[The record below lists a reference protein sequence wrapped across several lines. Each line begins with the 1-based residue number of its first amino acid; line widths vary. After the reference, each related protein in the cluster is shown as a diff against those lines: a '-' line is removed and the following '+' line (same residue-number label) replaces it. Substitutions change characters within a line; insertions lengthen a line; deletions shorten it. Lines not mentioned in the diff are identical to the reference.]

1 MSTPATDR
9 GAASGIGASDTSFFG
24 HPRGLSTLFFTEM
37 WERFGFY
44 GVRAILVYFM
54 TAALAKG
61 GLGFSTSKAGIV
73 YGMFLAMVYLLS
85 LPGGWIAD
93 NILGQQRSV
102 LYGGILIAI
111 GWFIMALPGEAA
123 FYTALTIVVLGT
135 GLLKP
140 NVSTIVGGL
149 YSAEDKRRDAGFSI
163 FYMGINVGA
172 LIAPIICGYVG
183 EKINYRWGLALAGVG
198 MTAGLIQYSLGAKYL
213 GDAGL
218 PPPPN
223 PQARRQLLIGSLS
236 ILAIAG
242 IVAGLASGGVI
253 RITADN
259 LSFAVGAFLTILTV
273 LVFGWLLKGADWSA
287 AERKKLAAIIVFFV
301 ASALFFSAFEQAGS
315 TLSLFAQRN
324 TRLSLMGWDF
334 PASWF
339 QALNSIFI
347 VILAPVFAAMWV
359 RMGKREPSTTTKFA
373 WGLIF
378 VGLGFAVLIPV
389 ANQTNVSPLWLTLTY
404 LLHTIGEL
412 SLSPV
417 GLSAMTK
424 LAPQRIGSLIMGV
437 WFLSISVGEFI
448 GGRVAAVYEQFPLGL
463 IFGAVAGFS
472 IVVGLLLF
480 LLVRPVSRMTGDV
493 N

>member
-1 MSTPATDR
+1 MSAPAPDTAVDT
-9 GAASGIGASDTSFFG
+9 AADTRFFG

-44 GVRAILVYFM
+44 GVRAILIFFM
-54 TAALAKG
+54 TAEIAKG
-61 GLGFSTSKAGIV
+61 GLGFSTAKAGIV
-73 YGMFLAMVYLLS
+73 YGLFLSMVYLLS
-85 LPGGWIAD
+85 LPGGWLAD
-93 NILGQQRSV
+93 NILGQQRAV
-102 LYGGILIAI
+102 LYGGIVIAT

-123 FYTALTIVVLGT
+123 FYTALTLVTLGT

-149 YSAEDKRRDAGFSI
+149 YGPADKRRDAGFSI

-172 LIAPIICGYVG
+172 LIAPLICGWVG
-183 EKINYRWGLALAGVG
+183 EKINYRWGLALAGFG
-198 MTAGLIQYSLGAKYL
+198 MTAGIIQYTLGARHL
-213 GDAGL
+213 GSAGL
-218 PPPPN
+218 PPPAN
-223 PQARRQLLIGSLS
+223 SQARRQALHGGIA

-242 IVAGLASGGVI
+242 VVSALAMGSI
-253 RITADN
+253 INITPDN
-259 LSFAVGAFLTILTV
+259 LSDAIGLFLTV
-273 LVFGWLLKGADWSA
+273 LTLVVFGWLLKGANWSA
-287 AERKKLAAIIVFFV
+287 AERGKLAAIVVFFI
-301 ASALFFSAFEQAGS
+301 ASALFWSAFEQAGS

-324 TRLSLMGWDF
+324 TRLSIFGWDF

-339 QALNSIFI
+339 QILNSLFLI
-347 VILAPVFAAMWV
+347 VLAPVFAALWV
-359 RMGKREPSTTTKFA
+359 KMGSREPSTTTKFA

-389 ANQTNVSPLWLTLTY
+389 ANHTGVSPMWLTLTY

-424 LAPQRIGSLIMGV
+424 LAPQRIGGLVMGI

-448 GGRVAAVYEQFPLGL
+448 GGRVAAVYEKFPLSV

-472 IVVGLLLF
+472 IVVGILLF
-480 LLVRPVSRMTGDV
+480 ALVRPVSRMTGDV

>member
-1 MSTPATDR
+1 MSTPAVDTKT
-9 GAASGIGASDTSFFG
+9 DTSFFG

-54 TAALAKG
+54 TATVVQG
-61 GLGFSTSKAGIV
+61 GLGFSTEKAGLT
-73 YGMFLAMVYLLS
+73 YGIFLAMVYLLS
-85 LPGGWIAD
+85 LPGGWLAD
-93 NILGQQRSV
+93 NIFGQQRAV

-111 GWFIMALPGEAA
+111 GWFIMALPGEGA
-123 FYTALTIVVLGT
+123 FYTALSLVSMGT

-149 YSAEDKRRDAGFSI
+149 YSVEDKRRDAGFSI

-172 LIAPIICGYVG
+172 LIAPLICGYVG
-183 EKINYRWGLALAGVG
+183 EKINFRLGLSLAGVG
-198 MTAGLIQYSLGAKYL
+198 MTAGLIQYALGAKYL
-213 GDAGL
+213 GNAGL
-218 PPPPN
+218 PPAREPA
-223 PQARRQLLIGSLS
+223 ARRQALLGAMV
-236 ILAIAG
+236 ILVIAAMTAAL
-242 IVAGLASGGVI
+242 VAGGFI
-253 RITADN
+253 RLTADN
-259 LSFAVGAFLTILTV
+259 VSNVFGGFLTLVTL
-273 LVFGWLLKGADWSA
+273 LVFAWLLKGADWSA
-287 AERKKLAAIIVFFV
+287 EERKKLAAIVVFFI
-301 ASALFFSAFEQAGS
+301 ASALFWSAFEQAGS

-324 TRLSLMGWDF
+324 TRLSILGWSF

-339 QALNSIFI
+339 QILNSVFV
-347 VILAPVFAAMWV
+347 VILVPVYTMMWG
-359 RMGKREPSTTTKFA
+359 RMGDKEPPTTAKFA

-378 VGLGFAVLIPV
+378 VGLGYAVLIPV
-389 ANQTNVSPLWLTLTY
+389 AGQTGVSPIWLTLTY

-424 LAPQRIGSLIMGV
+424 LAPQRVASLIMGV
-437 WFLSISVGEFI
+437 WFLSISDGEFI
-448 GGRVAAVYEQFPLGL
+448 GGKVAAVYEKFPLPL

-493 N
+493 K

>member
-1 MSTPATDR
+1 MPNPTS
-9 GAASGIGASDTSFFG
+9 AAQITSDTGFFG

-54 TAALAKG
+54 TATLANG
-61 GLGFSTSKAGIV
+61 GLGFSTAKSGIV
-73 YGMFLAMVYLLS
+73 YGIFLAMVYLLS

-102 LYGGILIAI
+102 LYGGILIAV
-111 GWFIMALPGEAA
+111 GWFIMAIPGEAA
-123 FYTALTIVVLGT
+123 FYTALTIVVFGT

-140 NVSTIVGGL
+140 NVSTMVGGL
-149 YSAEDKRRDAGFSI
+149 YGPDDKRRDAGFSI

-172 LIAPIICGYVG
+172 LISPIICGYVG
-183 EKINYRWGLALAGVG
+183 EKINYRWGLALAGFG
-198 MTAGLIQYSLGAKYL
+198 MTAGLIQYSLGTRYL
-213 GDAGL
+213 GNAGL

-223 PQARRQLLIGSLS
+223 PKARRQAQAGAATIVAFAAAVGG
-236 ILAIAG
+236 LAWAG
-242 IVAGLASGGVI
+242 IIHL
-253 RITADN
+253 TPDN
-259 LSFAVGAFLTILTV
+259 LSNAVGAFLTLLTL
-273 LVFGWLLKGADWSA
+273 LVFGWLLRGAEWSG
-287 AERKKLAAIIVFFV
+287 EEKKRLAAIAVLFV
-301 ASALFFSAFEQAGS
+301 ASALFWSAFEQAGS

-324 TRLSLMGWDF
+324 TRLNVFGWEF

-339 QALNSIFI
+339 QSLNSIFL
-347 VILAPVFAAMWV
+347 VILAPVFAALWV

-373 WGLIF
+373 FGLIF

-389 ANQTNVSPLWLTLTY
+389 GNLTGVSPMWLTLTY

-424 LAPQRIGSLIMGV
+424 LAPQRIASLIMGV

-448 GGRVAAVYEQFPLGL
+448 GGRVASVYERFPLPVL
-463 IFGAVAGFS
+463 FGVVAAFS
-472 IVVGLLLF
+472 VMVGILMF
-480 LLVRPVSRMTGDV
+480 AIARPVSRLTGDV

>member
-1 MSTPATDR
+1 MPAPAPNATVTT
-9 GAASGIGASDTSFFG
+9 ASDSSFFG

-54 TAALAKG
+54 TATLVQG
-61 GLGFSTSKAGIV
+61 GLGFSTAKAGII
-73 YGMFLAMVYLLS
+73 YGLFLSMVYLLS
-85 LPGGWIAD
+85 LPGGWVAD
-93 NILGQQRSV
+93 NILGQQRAV
-102 LYGGILIAI
+102 LYGGIVIAL
-111 GWFIMALPGEAA
+111 GWFVMALPGEAS
-123 FYTALTIVVLGT
+123 FYCALTLVSLGT

-149 YSAEDKRRDAGFSI
+149 YSANDHRRDAGFSI

-172 LIAPIICGYVG
+172 LISPIICGYVG
-183 EKINYRWGLALAGVG
+183 ERINYRLGLALAGVG

-213 GDAGL
+213 GSAGL
-218 PPPPN
+218 PPPLDSKARK
-223 PQARRQLLIGSLS
+223 QAVLGVLV
-236 ILAIAG
+236 ILVIAG
-242 IVAGLASGGVI
+242 MVGGLAAADVI
-253 RITADN
+253 RITPDN
-259 LSFAVGAFLTILTV
+259 LSDAVGAFLTVLTV
-273 LVFGWLLKGADWSA
+273 LVFVWLLKGAKWSA
-287 AERKKLAAIIVFFV
+287 AERGKLAAIVVFFI
-301 ASALFFSAFEQAGS
+301 ASALFWSAFEQAGS

-324 TRLSLMGWDF
+324 TRLSIFGWNF

-339 QALNSIFI
+339 QILNSLFLIF
-347 VILAPVFAAMWV
+347 LAPVFAAMWV

-373 WGLIF
+373 FGLIF

-389 ANQTNVSPLWLTLTY
+389 ANQTGVSPLWLTLTY
-404 LLHTIGEL
+404 FLHTLGEL

-424 LAPQRIGSLIMGV
+424 LAPQRIGGLIMGV

-448 GGRVAAVYEQFPLGL
+448 GGRVAAVYEQFQLST
-463 IFGAVAGFS
+463 IFGAVAGFA

-480 LLVRPVSRMTGDV
+480 TLVRPVSRMTGDV

>member
-1 MSTPATDR
+1 MPAPAPDST
-9 GAASGIGASDTSFFG
+9 SDTSFFG

-61 GLGFSTSKAGIV
+61 GLGFSTSKAGII
-73 YGMFLAMVYLLS
+73 YGIFLAMVYLLS

-93 NILGQQRSV
+93 NILGQQRAV
-102 LYGGILIAI
+102 LYGGIVIAI
-111 GWFIMALPGEAA
+111 GWFIMALPGEPA
-123 FYTALTIVVLGT
+123 FYTALTFVVFGT

-149 YSAEDKRRDAGFSI
+149 YSPGDKRRDAGFSI

-183 EKINYRWGLALAGVG
+183 ERINYRWGLALAGVG
-198 MTAGLIQYSLGAKYL
+198 MTAGLIQYTLGAKYL

-223 PQARRQLLIGSLS
+223 PKARYQALMGTLA

-242 IVAGLASGGVI
+242 LVAGLAADGAIQLTV
-253 RITADN
+253 DN
-259 LSFAVGAFLTILTV
+259 LSFAVGAFLTIVTL
-273 LVFGWLLKGADWSA
+273 LVFAWLLKGADWSA
-287 AERKKLAAIIVFFV
+287 EERKKLAAIIVFFV
-301 ASALFFSAFEQAGS
+301 ASALFWSAFEQAGS

-324 TRLSLMGWDF
+324 TRLSIFGWDF

-339 QALNSIFI
+339 QSLNSIFI
-347 VILAPVFAAMWV
+347 VLLAPLFAAMWV
-359 RMGKREPSTTTKFA
+359 RMGSREPSTTAKFA

-389 ANQTNVSPLWLTLTY
+389 GNQTNVSPLWLTLTY

-424 LAPQRIGSLIMGV
+424 LAPQRVGGLIMGV
-437 WFLSISVGEFI
+437 WFLSISDGEFI
-448 GGRVAAVYEQFPLGL
+448 GGRVAAVYEQFPLPL

-480 LLVRPVSRMTGDV
+480 LLVRPVSQMTGDV

>member
-1 MSTPATDR
+1 MPTPVPDTATT
-9 GAASGIGASDTSFFG
+9 SDTSFFG

-54 TAALAKG
+54 TAGLAKG

-73 YGMFLAMVYLLS
+73 YGIFLAMVYLLS
-85 LPGGWIAD
+85 LPGGWLAD

-102 LYGGILIAI
+102 LYGGVVIAI
-111 GWFIMALPGEAA
+111 GWFIMAIPSEAA
-123 FYTALTIVVLGT
+123 FYTALTFVVFGT

-163 FYMGINVGA
+163 FYMGINLGA
-172 LIAPIICGYVG
+172 LIAPLICGYVG
-183 EKINYRWGLALAGVG
+183 ERINYRWGLALAGVG

-213 GDAGL
+213 GNAGL
-218 PPPPN
+218 PPPAN
-223 PQARRQLLIGSLS
+223 AEARKQALIGGVA

-242 IVAGLASGGVI
+242 VVAGLSSAGIIQLTV
-253 RITADN
+253 DN
-259 LSFAVGAFLTILTV
+259 LSFVVGAFLTVLT
-273 LVFGWLLKGADWSA
+273 LAVFAWLLMSPEWSA
-287 AERKKLAAIIVFFV
+287 AERKKLVAIIVFFV
-301 ASALFFSAFEQAGS
+301 ASALFWSAFEQAGS

-324 TRLSLMGWDF
+324 TRLSVFGWDF
-334 PASWF
+334 PASWL
-339 QALNSIFI
+339 QSLNSVFI
-347 VILAPVFAAMWV
+347 IILAPVFAAMWV
-359 RMGKREPSTTTKFA
+359 RMGSREPSTTAKFA

-378 VGLGFAVLIPV
+378 VGLGYAVLIPV
-389 ANQTNVSPLWLTLTY
+389 ANQTNVSPMWLTLTY

-448 GGRVAAVYEQFPLGL
+448 GGQVAAVYERFPLPL
-463 IFGAVAGFS
+463 IFGAVAAFS
-472 IVVGLLLF
+472 VVVGLLLF
-480 LLVRPVSRMTGDV
+480 TLARPVSRMTGDV

>member
-1 MSTPATDR
+1 MSTPVPGSAT
-9 GAASGIGASDTSFFG
+9 ASDTSFFG

-54 TAALAKG
+54 TAELAKG
-61 GLGFSTSKAGIV
+61 GLGFSTSKAGII
-73 YGMFLAMVYLLS
+73 YGIFLAMVYLLS

-102 LYGGILIAI
+102 LYGGIVIAI
-111 GWFIMALPGEAA
+111 GWFIMAVPSEAA
-123 FYTALTIVVLGT
+123 FYTALTFVVFGT

-149 YSAEDKRRDAGFSI
+149 YTPEDKRRDAGFSI

-172 LIAPIICGYVG
+172 LIAPLICGYVG
-183 EKINYRWGLALAGVG
+183 ERINYRWGLALAGVG

-213 GDAGL
+213 GNAGL
-218 PPPPN
+218 PPPLN
-223 PQARRQLLIGSLS
+223 PQARQQALIGGFV

-242 IVAGLASGGVI
+242 MVGGLASAGVI
-253 RITADN
+253 QLTVDN
-259 LSFAVGAFLTILTV
+259 LSFAVGAFLTVLTL
-273 LVFGWLLKGADWSA
+273 LVFAWLLKGADWSA

-301 ASALFFSAFEQAGS
+301 ASALFWSAFEQAGS

-324 TRLSLMGWDF
+324 TRLSVLGWDF

-339 QALNSIFI
+339 QSLNSVFI

-359 RMGKREPSTTTKFA
+359 RMGDREPSTTAKFA

-448 GGRVAAVYEQFPLGL
+448 GGRVAAVYEQFPLPL

-480 LLVRPVSRMTGDV
+480 TLARPVSRMTGDV
-493 N
+493 R

>member
-1 MSTPATDR
+1 MSAPAPNTKIDT
-9 GAASGIGASDTSFFG
+9 ASDTSFFG

-54 TAALAKG
+54 TAALANG
-61 GLGFSTSKAGIV
+61 GLGFSTAKAGVI
-73 YGMFLAMVYLLS
+73 YGIFLAMVYLLS

-93 NILGQQRSV
+93 NILGQQRAV
-102 LYGGILIAI
+102 LYGGIVIAI
-111 GWFIMALPGEAA
+111 GWFIMALPGEPA
-123 FYTALTIVVLGT
+123 FYTALTVVVFGT

-149 YSAEDKRRDAGFSI
+149 YSAGDKRRDAGFSI

-172 LIAPIICGYVG
+172 LIAPLICGYVG
-183 EKINYRWGLALAGVG
+183 ERINYRWGLALAGIG

-213 GDAGL
+213 GNAGL
-218 PPPPN
+218 PPPAN
-223 PQARRQLLIGSLS
+223 PLARKQAMMGAAA

-242 IVAGLASGGVI
+242 MVGGLASAGVI
-253 RITADN
+253 HLTPDN
-259 LSFAVGAFLTILTV
+259 LSDAVGAFLTLLTL

-287 AERKKLAAIIVFFV
+287 EERKKLAAIIVFFI
-301 ASALFFSAFEQAGS
+301 ASALFWSAFEQAGS

-324 TRLSLMGWDF
+324 TRLSILGWDF

-339 QALNSIFI
+339 QSLNSIFL
-347 VILAPVFAAMWV
+347 VFLAPVFAAMWI

-373 WGLIF
+373 CGLIF

-389 ANQTNVSPLWLTLTY
+389 GNQTSVSPLWLTLTY

-424 LAPQRIGSLIMGV
+424 LAPQRVGALIMGV

-448 GGRVAAVYEQFPLGL
+448 GGRVAAVYEQFQLSV

-472 IVVGLLLF
+472 VLVGLLLF
-480 LLVRPVSRMTGDV
+480 TLVRPVSRMTGDV

>member
-1 MSTPATDR
+1 MSRSAPDQTAKP
-9 GAASGIGASDTSFFG
+9 ASDSSFFG

-54 TAALAKG
+54 TAALTQG
-61 GLGFSTSKAGIV
+61 GLGFSTSKAGII
-73 YGMFLAMVYLLS
+73 YGIFLAMVYLLS
-85 LPGGWIAD
+85 LPGGWVAD
-93 NILGQQRSV
+93 NILGQQRAV
-102 LYGGILIAI
+102 LYGGIVIAI
-111 GWFIMALPGEAA
+111 GWFIMALPGEPA
-123 FYTALTIVVLGT
+123 FYTALTFVVFGT

-149 YSAEDKRRDAGFSI
+149 YGPNDKRRDSGFSI

-172 LIAPIICGYVG
+172 LIAPLICGYVG
-183 EKINYRWGLALAGVG
+183 ERINYRWGLAIAGIG
-198 MTAGLIQYSLGAKYL
+198 MTAGLIQYTLGAKYL

-223 PQARRQLLIGSLS
+223 ATARNQLMLGGLAL
-236 ILAIAG
+236 LAIAG
-242 IVAGLASGGVI
+242 LVGGLAAAGAIHLTV
-253 RITADN
+253 DN
-259 LSFAVGAFLTILTV
+259 LSSAVGAFLTVITI
-273 LVFGWLLKGADWSA
+273 LVFVWLLKGDWSA
-287 AERKKLAAIIVFFV
+287 QERKKLAAIIVFFI
-301 ASALFFSAFEQAGS
+301 ASALFWSAFEQAGS

-324 TRLSLMGWDF
+324 THNSIFGWDF

-339 QALNSIFI
+339 QILNSVFI
-347 VILAPVFAAMWV
+347 ILLAPVFAAMWP
-359 RMGKREPSTTTKFA
+359 RMGSSEPSTTAKFA

-389 ANQTNVSPLWLTLTY
+389 GNHTNVSPMWLTLTY
-404 LLHTIGEL
+404 FLHTIGEL

-424 LAPQRIGSLIMGV
+424 LAPQRVGGLIMGV
-437 WFLSISVGEFI
+437 WFLSIADGEFI
-448 GGRVAAVYEQFPLGL
+448 GGRVAAVYEQFPLPL

-480 LLVRPVSRMTGDV
+480 TLARPVSRMTGDV

>member
-1 MSTPATDR
+1 
-9 GAASGIGASDTSFFG
+9 
-24 HPRGLSTLFFTEM
+24 M

-54 TAALAKG
+54 TATLAQG
-61 GLGFSTSKAGIV
+61 GLGFSTAKAGIV
-73 YGMFLAMVYLLS
+73 YGLFLAMVYLFS
-85 LPGGWIAD
+85 LPGGWLAD

-102 LYGGILIAI
+102 LYGGIIIAI
-111 GWFIMALPGEAA
+111 GWFIMALPGEAP
-123 FYTALTIVVLGT
+123 FYLALTLVVFGT
-135 GLLKP
+135 GMLKP

-149 YSAEDKRRDAGFSI
+149 YSAQDKRRDAGFSI

-172 LIAPIICGYVG
+172 LISPIICGYVG

-198 MTAGLIQYSLGAKYL
+198 MSAGLIQYSLGAKYL
-213 GDAGL
+213 GNAGL
-218 PPPPN
+218 PPPRN
-223 PQARRQLLIGSLS
+223 PEARKQAVMGALVILVIGGMVWGLS
-236 ILAIAG
+236 SA
-242 IVAGLASGGVI
+242 GVI
-253 RITADN
+253 QITPDN
-259 LSFAVGAFLTILTV
+259 LSNAVGIFLTILTL

-287 AERKKLAAIIVFFV
+287 AERKKLAAIVVLFI
-301 ASALFFSAFEQAGS
+301 ASALFWSAFEQAGS

-324 TRLSLMGWDF
+324 TRTSLFGWDF

-339 QALNSIFI
+339 QSLNSIFL
-347 VILAPVFAAMWV
+347 VILAPVFAAMWIK
-359 RMGKREPSTTTKFA
+359 MGKREPSTTTKFA
-373 WGLIF
+373 CSLIF

-389 ANQTNVSPLWLTLTY
+389 AGQTGVSPLWLTLTY

-424 LAPQRIGSLIMGV
+424 LAPQRVSSLVMGI

-448 GGRVAAVYEQFPLGL
+448 GGRVAAVYEQFPLPL

-472 IVVGLLLF
+472 ILVGLLLF
-480 LLVRPVSRMTGDV
+480 TLVRPVSRMTGDV